1 MNETKTS
8 ETSKMP
14 KHPNVEISV
23 KNFGPIAEATIDLRP
38 LTVFV
43 GPSNTGK
50 TYFSTLIY
58 ALHGISEGFSRF
70 PSRFLLKILPALF
83 QLETARTKK
92 ETRAVVED
100 LHKTQQQISVED
112 LSRRIQNKQQS
123 RPLLKLSDLP
133 QQTRAE
139 VQSTIKDQEIF
150 KNELKRCFDLNTI
163 EELIQLTSNQH
174 NEMNVALRICEEN
187 KHLWYLNA
195 KVFKSGITIDSLIN
209 EDVALCIDHRT
220 GRKEILGPDDITFVL
235 GAQSRKFKKERF
247 YLPAAR
253 SGIMQSHRVI
263 ASSLVERATRGGLTP
278 LEVPTFSGIVADFMQ
293 QLILYKESE
302 APDKGMKHLAE
313 AIESDI
319 LAGQILLKPTPSGY
333 PEFLYQ
339 PQEIGEEVRLTRAA
353 SMVSELAPVVLFL
366 RGGICPGDTLIIEEP
381 EAHLH
386 PGAQT
391 EIALTL
397 AGLVRAGVRIV
408 VTTHSDWLLKEIANL
423 IRIGELKRKGVQKV
437 EKMAPAHW
445 LLPEEVGTWWFQKD
459 GIVKHIPFDP
469 TEGIEPKDYEDVAD
483 KLYDRSVNLQD
494 LLEEVDRED
503 NEWD

>member
-1 MNETKTS
+1 MSETKMPETS
-8 ETSKMP
+8 ETFE
-14 KHPNVEISV
+14 HPDVEIGV

-58 ALHGISEGFSRF
+58 ALHGIFDDFSPLPRISARGFF
-70 PSRFLLKILPALF
+70 EWLPPSNHNIHEKLK
-83 QLETARTKK
+83 
-92 ETRAVVED
+92 
-100 LHKTQQQISVED
+100 D
-112 LSRRIQNKQQS
+112 LSTIDRSLRF
-123 RPLLKLSDLP
+123 SDLP
-133 QQTRAE
+133 QKIRDMLE
-139 VQSTIKDQEIF
+139 SEIKDPENL
-150 KNELKRCFDLNTI
+150 KAELKRCFDLNSITDLIRLKDGQRDEMVISLEVSKENQSLWNFNLQTSESNLTARGSVNKNLVVYPKTRLMSKGKLDLNDLYVGLFI
-163 EELIQLTSNQH
+163 EL
-174 NEMNVALRICEEN
+174 
-187 KHLWYLNA
+187 
-195 KVFKSGITIDSLIN
+195 SGYGEKRS
-209 EDVALCIDHRT
+209 
-220 GRKEILGPDDITFVL
+220 
-235 GAQSRKFKKERF
+235 

-278 LEVPTFSGIVADFMQ
+278 LEVPTFSGIVADFMK

-302 APDKGMKHLAE
+302 EPDEGMKNLAE
-313 AIESDI
+313 AIESAV
-319 LAGQILLKPTPSGY
+319 LAGQILMKPTPSGY
-333 PEFLYQ
+333 PEFFYS
-339 PQEIGEEVRLTRAA
+339 PREMGETVRLTRAA
-353 SMVSELAPVVLFL
+353 SMVSELAPLVLFL
-366 RGGICPGDTLIIEEP
+366 RSGIGPGDMLIIEEP

-397 AGLVRAGVRIV
+397 AGLVRAGVRVV

-445 LLPEEVGTWWFQKD
+445 LLPEEVGTWWFQED
-459 GIVKHIPFDP
+459 GIVKHIPFDR
-469 TEGIEPKDYEDVAD
+469 TEGIEPTDYEDVAD
-483 KLYDRSVNLQD
+483 KLYDRSVRLQD

>member
-1 MNETKTS
+1 MSEAKTPETL
-8 ETSKMP
+8 
-14 KHPNVEISV
+14 KHPNVEIAV
-23 KNFGPIAEATIDLRP
+23 KNFGPIADATINLHP

-58 ALHGISEGFSRF
+58 ALHRIFDGFSQLPGR
-70 PSRFLLKILPALF
+70 SRQMGFSELSGLLHQNDDLREEL
-83 QLETARTKK
+83 KK
-92 ETRAVVED
+92 
-100 LHKTQQQISVED
+100 
-112 LSRRIQNKQQS
+112 QNAMD
-123 RPLLKLSDLP
+123 RPFKFSDLP
-133 QQTRAE
+133 QAIRDALQAGIE
-139 VQSTIKDQEIF
+139 KDSEIF
-150 KNELKRCFDLNTI
+150 KDELKRCFDLNSIT
-163 EELIQLTSNQH
+163 ELIRLKDERH
-174 NEMNVALRICEEN
+174 NEMRISLAVREEN
-187 KHLWYLNA
+187 HTLWNFNLEA
-195 KVFKSGITIDSLIN
+195 SESDTTGWGSVN
-209 EDVALCIDHRT
+209 EDAVLLPEEWVRSRGLLNTNDLFIALSV
-220 GRKEILGPDDITFVL
+220 ELGSYTE
-235 GAQSRKFKKERF
+235 KRF

-302 APDKGMKHLAE
+302 APDEGIIQLAE
-313 AIESDI
+313 AIESDV
-319 LAGQILLKPTPSGY
+319 LAGQILMKPSPSGY
-333 PEFLYQ
+333 PEFLYR
-339 PQEIGEEVRLTRAA
+339 PHEIGEEVRLTRAA

-366 RGGICPGDTLIIEEP
+366 RGGIRPGDMLIIEEP

-397 AGLVRAGVRIV
+397 AGLVRAGVRVV

-423 IRIGELKRKGVQKV
+423 IRIGDLKRKGGPQVK
-437 EKMAPAHW
+437 KMESIHW
-445 LLPEEVGTWWFQKD
+445 LLPEEVGTWWFQTD

-469 TEGIEPKDYEDVAD
+469 TEGIEPKDYEDVAY

-494 LLEEVDRED
+494 LLEKVNRG
-503 NEWD
+503 

>member
-1 MNETKTS
+1 MSETKKP
-8 ETSKMP
+8 ETSKTF
-14 KHPNVEISV
+14 KHPNVKIAV

-58 ALHGISEGFSRF
+58 ALHKAFEGFSGFPIRF
-70 PSRFLLKILPALF
+70 IQKFLFEFEMVSDSELVPLTVSPGL
-83 QLETARTKK
+83 KK
-92 ETRAVVED
+92 EIAELLIKLNTNE
-100 LHKTQQQISVED
+100 Q
-112 LSRRIQNKQQS
+112 
-123 RPLLKLSDLP
+123 PLKLSDLP
-133 QQTRAE
+133 QKARDL
-139 VQSTIKDQEIF
+139 VQSNFTESEKLMDELKSCFNVASVIQMGRSIGDCHQEMKVSLKVHAVNQNIWHFNMKTSEQEIIRDGWVSEDMLLRPAGEPVSE
-150 KNELKRCFDLNTI
+150 KNQGFAELW
-163 EELIQLTSNQH
+163 E
-174 NEMNVALRICEEN
+174 
-187 KHLWYLNA
+187 
-195 KVFKSGITIDSLIN
+195 LIN
-209 EDVALCIDHRT
+209 EL
-220 GRKEILGPDDITFVL
+220 GILAGKIY
-235 GAQSRKFKKERF
+235 

-253 SGIMQSHRVI
+253 SGIMQSHSVI
-263 ASSLVERATRGGLTP
+263 ASSLVARATRTGAERSP
-278 LEVPTFSGIVADFMQ
+278 EVPTFSEGLADFLQ
-293 QLILYKESE
+293 HIILYSADKELNSE
-302 APDKGMKHLAE
+302 IK
-313 AIESDI
+313 AIANVLESNVLGGEI
-319 LAGQILLKPTPSGY
+319 IWRPSPSGY
-333 PEFLYQ
+333 PEFLYRQ
-339 PQEIGEEVRLTRAA
+339 AEMEAEIHLNQAS
-353 SMVSELAPVVLFL
+353 SMVSELAPLVLFL
-366 RGGICPGDTLIIEEP
+366 RGVISPGDTLIIEEP

-397 AGLVRAGVRIV
+397 AGLVRAGVRVV

-437 EKMAPAHW
+437 KKMAPAHW

-503 NEWD
+503 NEWG

>member
-1 MNETKTS
+1 MEETKTPKTS
-8 ETSKMP
+8 ETP
-14 KHPNVEISV
+14 KHPNVEIAV
-23 KNFGPIAEATIDLRP
+23 KNFGPIAEATINLQP

-58 ALHGISEGFSRF
+58 ALHGAFNGFSRLPRRRGYF
-70 PSRFLLKILPALF
+70 SAFSYTDIPDILKKLNTLDRSF
-83 QLETARTKK
+83 QFSDIPQ
-92 ETRAVVED
+92 ETRTM
-100 LHKTQQQISVED
+100 L
-112 LSRRIQNKQQS
+112 LSEMENPES
-123 RPLLKLSDLP
+123 LK
-133 QQTRAE
+133 AE
-139 VQSTIKDQEIF
+139 LE
-150 KNELKRCFDLNTI
+150 RCFDLNSIT
-163 EELIQLTSNQH
+163 ELIRLKNDQRDEMTVSLKVSAESQKLWNFNLKTSESDLTTQVS
-174 NEMNVALRICEEN
+174 IN
-187 KHLWYLNA
+187 KNL
-195 KVFKSGITIDSLIN
+195 
-209 EDVALCIDHRT
+209 
-220 GRKEILGPDDITFVL
+220 VL
-235 GAQSRKFKKERF
+235 YPKERF
-247 YLPAAR
+247 ISKEQFFLEDIIIEFPHGVRLNRYTEDKTYLPAAR

-302 APDKGMKHLAE
+302 VPDEGITQLAE

-319 LAGQILLKPTPSGY
+319 LAGQILIKPTLSGY
-333 PEFLYQ
+333 PEFLYR
-339 PQEIGEEVRLTRAA
+339 PQDTGEEVRLTRAA

-366 RGGICPGDTLIIEEP
+366 RSGIRPGDMLIIEEP

-391 EIALTL
+391 DIALTL
-397 AGLVRAGVRIV
+397 AGLVRAGVRVV

-423 IRIGELKRKGVQKV
+423 IRIGDLKRKGVPQVK
-437 EKMAPAHW
+437 KMESIHW

-469 TEGIEPKDYEDVAD
+469 TEGIEPKDYEDVAY

-494 LLEEVDRED
+494 LLEKAG
-503 NEWD
+503 

>member
-1 MNETKTS
+1 MSETKAS
-8 ETSKMP
+8 ETSKMA
-14 KHPNVEISV
+14 KHPNVEIAV

-58 ALHGISEGFSRF
+58 ALDGVFTGHSKFPGRFKRLGIHGFKDLLNQNWDAIRSILKKLNTSDQSIKFSE
-70 PSRFLLKILPALF
+70 LPPEIRAS
-83 QLETARTKK
+83 LE
-92 ETRAVVED
+92 
-100 LHKTQQQISVED
+100 
-112 LSRRIQNKQQS
+112 
-123 RPLLKLSDLP
+123 SDLKDP
-133 QQTRAE
+133 E
-139 VQSTIKDQEIF
+139 STA
-150 KNELKRCFDLNTI
+150 NELKRCFDLNSTT
-163 EELIQLTSNQH
+163 ELIRLKNGQRS
-174 NEMNVALRICEEN
+174 EMNVSLEVRREN
-187 KHLWYLNA
+187 QRLWNFNIEGCGSNFAVRGSVNEDLMIYD
-195 KVFKSGITIDSLIN
+195 KDSLISHPHK
-209 EDVALCIDHRT
+209 ELDIDDLFFWAAIELDRHRE
-220 GRKEILGPDDITFVL
+220 K
-235 GAQSRKFKKERF
+235 RF

-302 APDKGMKHLAE
+302 APDEEMKYLAE

-319 LAGQILLKPTPSGY
+319 LAGQILMKPISSGY
-333 PEFLYQ
+333 PEFLYR
-339 PQEIGEEVRLTRAA
+339 PQETAEDIRLTRAA

-366 RGGICPGDTLIIEEP
+366 RGGIRPGDMLIIEEP

-391 EIALTL
+391 EIALIL
-397 AGLVRAGVRIV
+397 AGLVRAGVRVV

-459 GIVKHIPFDP
+459 GMVKHIPFDP
-469 TEGIEPKDYEDVAD
+469 TEGIEPKDYEDVAY

-503 NEWD
+503 QEWD